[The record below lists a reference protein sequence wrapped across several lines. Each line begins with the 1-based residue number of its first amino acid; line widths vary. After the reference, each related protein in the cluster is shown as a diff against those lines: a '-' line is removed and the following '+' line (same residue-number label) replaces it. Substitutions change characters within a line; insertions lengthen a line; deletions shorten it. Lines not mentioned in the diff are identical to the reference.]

1 MTATPKLRR
10 RTSILGAVL
19 VAALS
24 ATFSVAPAQAVSDV
38 ASAKPAVVKVT
49 YAALGDSYA
58 AGVGGGDYLDLC
70 LTSPNGYAA
79 LLAGD
84 PGGVHADLRGCTG
97 ATTDTVMATQ
107 LAGLDQRTKT
117 VTLTVGAND
126 LGVGALG
133 QYCLTHTSE
142 ECLAAL
148 QFALGA
154 LETIATDLDETLAAI
169 RDVAP
174 KATVYVTGYPL
185 LFEPSTDPRFIAVNQ
200 GVQLLN
206 DLIEASVAAAGSGF
220 VYVDIEQVFAGH
232 GIGAA
237 DPWILAPPDVEAFHP
252 NPAGY
257 AAYAE
262 AIRAAG

>member
-1 MTATPKLRR
+1 MSAMPELRR
-10 RTSILGAVL
+10 RTSIAAAVI

-24 ATFSVAPAQAVSDV
+24 ATFAVAPAQALPEVLS
-38 ASAKPAVVKVT
+38 KPAAVKVT

-58 AGVGGGDYLDLC
+58 AGVGGGDYLDTC

-84 PGGVHADLRGCTG
+84 PGQVHADLRGCTG
-97 ATTDTVMATQ
+97 ATTDTVIDTQ
-107 LAGLDQRTKT
+107 LADLDQRTRT

-126 LGVGALG
+126 LGVGVLG
-133 QYCLTHTSE
+133 QYCLTHTAD

-148 QFALGA
+148 QFALAG

-169 RDVAP
+169 RAVAP

-206 DLIEASVAAAGSGF
+206 DLIEASVDAAGSGF
-220 VYVDIEQVFAGH
+220 VYVDVESVFAGH
-232 GIGAA
+232 GIGSS
-237 DPWILAPPDVEAFHP
+237 DPWIIAPPDAEAFHP
-252 NPAGY
+252 NEDGY
-257 AAYAE
+257 IAYAD